1 MGVRGA
7 RAAQPPGEAAPRRAP
22 SWRNE
27 RRTGRVPGLK
37 DLLDASYEITD
48 DLKHD
53 VLAATDLVALVGAV
67 TGLKKAGNSWK
78 GLCPFHGE
86 KTPSF
91 HVHPDRGFYYCFGC
105 GAKGDAITF
114 VRETEKLEFHEAV
127 AYLARR
133 AGIPLPLRRSGSRA
147 DRAKETRAAEALL
160 AAAKF
165 FRDQLPRHA
174 AAKAVLEGRGVPRE
188 EWDALGFGA
197 APDAWDG
204 LLRALS
210 GSFTEEVLLE
220 AGLLQKNTDTGRVY
234 DRFRNRLTLE
244 IRDARGEVLAFGGRA
259 LGDDPAKYINSP
271 ETARFTKGR
280 VLYGLDRAREGARK
294 SEKLVLCEGYFDRI
308 AFERAGLPWA
318 VASMGTALTAAQAD
332 LLARQVPAVV
342 VAYDGDP
349 PGLAAAWKT
358 FPLLV
363 ERGVRVYHVAFPE
376 GHDPDSFLRDRGPE
390 ALREA
395 VSKARPLLEVLAA
408 AVPPASGDAA
418 ERAARINEAKAIL
431 TAAPDR
437 VFRHELLSAF
447 SRATGVPLDLL
458 HEGSRRSPVRRPD
471 PEAAGGGSIPRLV
484 PEAEERVLA
493 FLLASWP
500 EGLPIL
506 AKMPADLLSH
516 PDSRE
521 LVEYLKSLGPE
532 ADTLDFSELQS
543 HLGGGAGVLAARLLL
558 SDPPRP
564 DENPDAPGLEKLRK
578 PLLQLKIRRLEERG
592 VELQPMI
599 AAAEARAD
607 RDGRTALLA
616 EKQKLSEEVRR
627 MKQELR
633 RPGEGPG

>member
-1 MGVRGA
+1 M
-7 RAAQPPGEAAPRRAP
+7 
-22 SWRNE
+22 
-27 RRTGRVPGLK
+27 
-37 DLLDASYEITD
+37 DANYEITD

-91 HVHPDRGFYYCFGC
+91 HVQPDKGFYYCFGC

-114 VRETEKLEFHEAV
+114 VRETEKLEFPEAV

-147 DRAKETRAAEALL
+147 DRAKETRAAEAVL

-165 FRDQLPRHA
+165 FREQLPRSRA
-174 AAKAVLEGRGVPRE
+174 AIAVLEERGVPRD
-188 EWDALGFGA
+188 EWAALGFGA

-204 LLRALS
+204 LLRTLS
-210 GSFTEEVLLE
+210 GTFTEEVLLE
-220 AGLLQKNTDTGRVY
+220 AGLLQKNPDTGRVY

-244 IRDARGEVLAFGGRA
+244 IRDPRGEVLAFGGRT

-308 AFERAGLPWA
+308 AFERAGIPWA
-318 VASMGTALTAAQAD
+318 VASMGTALTATQAD

-342 VAYDGDP
+342 VAYDGDAA
-349 PGLAAAWKT
+349 GLAAAWKA

-363 ERGVRVYHVAFPE
+363 ERGVKVFHVALPE
-376 GHDPDSFLRDRGPE
+376 KHDPDSYLRARGAA

-395 VSKARPLLEVLAA
+395 VEKARPLLAVLSES
-408 AVPPASGDAA
+408 VPPATGDAA

-431 TAAPDR
+431 SAAPDR
-437 VFRHELLSAF
+437 VLRHELLAAF
-447 SRATGVPLDLL
+447 SRTSGVPLDVL
-458 HEGSRRSPVRRPD
+458 HEGARRGPIRRP
-471 PEAAGGGSIPRLV
+471 EAPAAVPVARPV

-493 FLLASWP
+493 VLLASWP
-500 EGLPIL
+500 VGAAVVARVPTELF
-506 AKMPADLLSH
+506 SH
-516 PDSRE
+516 PDARE
-521 LVEYLKSLGPE
+521 LLEGLKSLAPE
-532 ADTLDFSELQS
+532 GDTLDFSALQS

-558 SDPPRP
+558 SDPPRLDETPGVP
-564 DENPDAPGLEKLRK
+564 DLEKLRK
-578 PLLQLKIRRLEERG
+578 PLLQLKIRRHEERG

-599 AAAEARAD
+599 AAAETRGD
-607 RDGRTALLA
+607 RDGWTALLA

-633 RPGEGPG
+633 RPDEGPGRQG

>member
-1 MGVRGA
+1 V
-7 RAAQPPGEAAPRRAP
+7 
-22 SWRNE
+22 
-27 RRTGRVPGLK
+27 
-37 DLLDASYEITD
+37 DASYEITD

-53 VLAATDLVALVGAV
+53 VLAATDIVALVGAV
-67 TGLKKAGNSWK
+67 TSLKKAGNSWK

-114 VRETEKLEFHEAV
+114 VRETEKMEFPEAV

-147 DRAKETRAAEALL
+147 DRAKESRAAEAIL

-165 FRDQLPRHA
+165 FREQLPKSRA
-174 AAKAVLEGRGVPRE
+174 AIAVLEGRGVPRE
-188 EWDALGFGA
+188 EWERLGFGA

-204 LLRALS
+204 LLRALA

-220 AGLLQKNTDTGRVY
+220 SGLLQRNSDTGRVY

-244 IRDARGEVLAFGGRA
+244 IRDPRGEVLAFGGRA

-271 ETARFTKGR
+271 ETSRFTKGR

-318 VASMGTALTAAQAD
+318 VASMGTALTTTQAD

-342 VAYDGDP
+342 VAYDGDAA
-349 PGLAAAWKT
+349 GLAAAWKA

-363 ERGVRVYHVAFPE
+363 ERGVKVFHVAFPD
-376 GHDPDSFLRDRGPE
+376 GHDPDSFLRERGAE
-390 ALREA
+390 ALREEIA
-395 VSKARPLLEVLAA
+395 RARPLLDVLAA
-408 AVPPASGDAA
+408 AVPPATGDAA
-418 ERAARINEAKAIL
+418 ERATRINEAKAIL
-431 TAAPDR
+431 AAAPDR
-437 VFRHELLSAF
+437 VLRHELLAAF
-447 SRATGVPLDLL
+447 SRASGVPLDLL
-458 HEGSRRSPVRRPD
+458 HDRARKGPLRRPD
-471 PEAAGGGSIPRLV
+471 PDPAKPSARPI
-484 PEAEERVLA
+484 PEAEERVLGV
-493 FLLASWP
+493 LLATWP
-500 EGLPIL
+500 AGAEVLPRF
-506 AKMPADLLSH
+506 PEDLFSH
-516 PDSRE
+516 PDCRE
-521 LVEYLKSLGPE
+521 LAGHLKAVAPG

-558 SDPPRP
+558 SDPPRL
-564 DENPDAPGLEKLRK
+564 DENPGASDLEKLRK
-578 PLLQLKIRRLEERG
+578 PLLQLQIRRLEERG
-592 VELQPMI
+592 VELQPRI
-599 AAAEARAD
+599 AAAEARGD
-607 RDGRTALLA
+607 RDGRDALLA

-627 MKQELR
+627 MKQVLR
-633 RPGEGPG
+633 RPDEGPG

>member
-1 MGVRGA
+1 M
-7 RAAQPPGEAAPRRAP
+7 
-22 SWRNE
+22 
-27 RRTGRVPGLK
+27 
-37 DLLDASYEITD
+37 DASYEITD

-53 VLAATDLVALVGAV
+53 VLAATDIVALVGAV

-91 HVHPDRGFYYCFGC
+91 HVHPERGFYYCFGC

-114 VRETEKLEFHEAV
+114 VRETEKLEFPEAV

-133 AGIPLPLRRSGSRA
+133 AGIPLPLRRSGTRA
-147 DRAKETRAAEALL
+147 DRAKDSRAAEALV
-160 AAAKF
+160 AAARY
-165 FRDQLPRHA
+165 FREQLPKNRA
-174 AAKAVLEGRGVPRE
+174 AVAVLEGRGVPRE

-204 LLRALS
+204 LLRTLS

-220 AGLLQKNTDTGRVY
+220 AGLLQKNADSGRVY

-244 IRDARGEVLAFGGRA
+244 IRDPRGEVLAFGGRA

-271 ETARFTKGR
+271 ETSRFTKGR

-294 SEKLVLCEGYFDRI
+294 SERLVLCEGYFDRI
-308 AFERAGLPWA
+308 AFERAGVPWA
-318 VASMGTALTAAQAD
+318 VASMGTALTTTQAD

-349 PGLAAAWKT
+349 PGLAAAWKA

-363 ERGVRVYHVAFPE
+363 ERGVRVFHVSFPD
-376 GHDPDSFLRDRGPE
+376 GHDPDSFLRAHGPA
-390 ALREA
+390 ALRET
-395 VSKARPLLEVLAA
+395 VESARPILDVLAA
-408 AVPPASGDAA
+408 SIPPASGDAS

-431 TAAPDR
+431 SVAPDR
-437 VFRHELLSAF
+437 VLRHELLAAF
-447 SRATGVPLDLL
+447 SRASGVPLDLL
-458 HEGSRRSPVRRPD
+458 HDRGRRAPLRPQ
-471 PEAAGGGSIPRLV
+471 AAASSSLARPV
-484 PEAEERVLA
+484 PEAEERVLKS
-493 FLLASWP
+493 LVSTWP
-500 EGLPIL
+500 TGAELVPRLPL
-506 AKMPADLLSH
+506 DLFSH
-516 PDSRE
+516 PDVRE
-521 LVEYLKSLGPE
+521 VVEKLKSLAPK
-532 ADTLDFSELQS
+532 ADALDFSELQS
-543 HLGGGAGVLAARLLL
+543 HLGDGAGALVARLLL
-558 SDPPRP
+558 SDSRQLN
-564 DENPDAPGLEKLRK
+564 ENPAAPDLEKLRK

-592 VELQPMI
+592 VELQPLI
-599 AAAEARAD
+599 ALAEARHD

-633 RPGEGPG
+633 RPDEGRG

>member
-1 MGVRGA
+1 M
-7 RAAQPPGEAAPRRAP
+7 
-22 SWRNE
+22 
-27 RRTGRVPGLK
+27 
-37 DLLDASYEITD
+37 DASYEITD

-133 AGIPLPLRRSGSRA
+133 AGIPLPVRRSGTRA
-147 DRAKETRAAEALL
+147 DRAKESRAAEALV
-160 AAAKF
+160 AAARY
-165 FRDQLPRHA
+165 FREQLPKSRA
-174 AAKAVLEGRGVPRE
+174 AVAVLEGRGVPRE
-188 EWDALGFGA
+188 EWEVLGFGA

-204 LLRALS
+204 LLRTLA

-220 AGLLQKNTDTGRVY
+220 AGLLQKNADTGRVY

-244 IRDARGEVLAFGGRA
+244 IRDGRGEVLAFGGRA

-271 ETARFTKGR
+271 ETSRFTKGR

-294 SEKLVLCEGYFDRI
+294 SERLVLCEGYFDRI
-308 AFERAGLPWA
+308 AFERAGVPWA
-318 VASMGTALTAAQAD
+318 VASMGTALTTTQAD
-332 LLARQVPAVV
+332 LLARHVPAVV
-342 VAYDGDP
+342 VAYDGDAA
-349 PGLAAAWKT
+349 GLAAAWKA

-363 ERGVRVYHVAFPE
+363 ERGVRVFHVSFPD
-376 GHDPDSFLRDRGPE
+376 GHDPDSFLRAHGPE
-390 ALREA
+390 ALRATVE
-395 VSKARPLLEVLAA
+395 SARPILDVLASSI
-408 AVPPASGDAA
+408 PPASGDAA

-431 TAAPDR
+431 SVAPDR
-437 VFRHELLSAF
+437 VLRHELLAAF
-447 SRATGVPLDLL
+447 SRASGVPLDLL
-458 HEGSRRSPVRRPD
+458 HDRIRRTPLRPQ
-471 PEAAGGGSIPRLV
+471 AAATPSIARPV
-484 PEAEERVLA
+484 PEAEERVLES
-493 FLLASWP
+493 LLSTWP
-500 EGLPIL
+500 AGAEIVPRLPL
-506 AKMPADLLSH
+506 ELFSH
-516 PDSRE
+516 PDVRE
-521 LVEYLKSLGPE
+521 VAEKLKALAPE
-532 ADTLDFSELQS
+532 ADALDFSELQS
-543 HLGGGAGVLAARLLL
+543 HLGGGAGALVARLLL
-558 SDPPRP
+558 SDSRQMDANPAAP
-564 DENPDAPGLEKLRK
+564 DLEKLRK

-592 VELQPMI
+592 VELQPLI
-599 AAAEARAD
+599 AQAEARHD

-633 RPGEGPG
+633 RPDEGRG

>member
-1 MGVRGA
+1 MDT
-7 RAAQPPGEAAPRRAP
+7 PF
-22 SWRNE
+22 
-27 RRTGRVPGLK
+27 
-37 DLLDASYEITD
+37 EITD
-48 DLKHD
+48 GLKHD

-91 HVHPDRGFYYCFGC
+91 HVHPEKGFYYCFGC

-114 VRETEKLEFHEAV
+114 VRETEKLEFPEAI

-147 DRAKETRAAEALL
+147 DRAKETRASEALL

-165 FRDQLPRHA
+165 FREQLGKSA
-174 AAKAVLEGRGVPRE
+174 AARAVLEGRGVPEE
-188 EWDALGFGA
+188 EWEALGFGA

-204 LLRALS
+204 LSRALS
-210 GSFTEEVLLE
+210 GTFPEEVLLE
-220 AGLLQKNTDTGRVY
+220 AGLLQKNHETGRVY

-280 VLYGLDRAREGARK
+280 ILYGLDRAREGARK

-308 AFERAGLPWA
+308 AFERAGVPWA
-318 VASMGTALTAAQAD
+318 VASMGTALTATQAD

-342 VAYDGDP
+342 VAYDGDA
-349 PGLAAAWKT
+349 PGIAAAWKV

-363 ERGVRVYHVAFPE
+363 ERGVKVFHLAFPG
-376 GHDPDSFLRDRGPE
+376 GHDPDSFLRAEGPQ

-395 VSKARPLLEVLAA
+395 AEKARPLLDVLAS
-408 AVPPASGDAA
+408 AVPPPSGDAT

-437 VFRHELLSAF
+437 VFRHELLAAF
-447 SRATGVPLDLL
+447 SRVTGVPLEVL
-458 HEGSRRSPVRRPD
+458 HEGSRRPSMRRP
-471 PEAAGGGSIPRLV
+471 EAEAPGGASAPRPV
-484 PEAEERVLA
+484 PEAEERVLGA
-493 FLLASWP
+493 LLATWP
-500 EGLPIL
+500 QGAPVVSRF
-506 AKMPADLLSH
+506 PPDLFSH

-521 LVEYLKSLGPE
+521 VVEHLRSLGPE
-532 ADTLDFSELQS
+532 AHTLDFSELQS
-543 HLGGGAGVLAARLLL
+543 HLGVGAGALAARLLL
-558 SDPPRP
+558 SVPPRP
-564 DENPDAPGLEKLRK
+564 VDHPDASDLEKLRK

-599 AAAEARAD
+599 AAAEARSE
-607 RDGRTALLA
+607 RDQRDALLA

-627 MKQELR
+627 MKKELR
-633 RPGEGPG
+633 RPDEGPG

>member
-1 MGVRGA
+1 
-7 RAAQPPGEAAPRRAP
+7 
-22 SWRNE
+22 
-27 RRTGRVPGLK
+27 
-37 DLLDASYEITD
+37 LDASYEITD

-67 TGLKKAGNSWK
+67 TSLKKAGNSWK

-91 HVHPDRGFYYCFGC
+91 HVHPEKGFYFCFGC

-114 VRETEKLEFHEAV
+114 VRETEKMEFPEAV

-133 AGIPLPLRRSGSRA
+133 AGIPLPVRRSGSRA
-147 DRAKETRAAEALL
+147 DRAKESRATEAL
-160 AAAKF
+160 AAAARF
-165 FRDQLPRHA
+165 FREQLPRSRA
-174 AAKAVLEGRGVPRE
+174 AIAVLEGRGVPRE
-188 EWDALGFGA
+188 EWEALGFGA

-220 AGLLQKNTDTGRVY
+220 AGLLQKNPDTGRVY

-244 IRDARGEVLAFGGRA
+244 IRDPRGEVLAFGGRA

-271 ETARFTKGR
+271 ETSRFTKGR
-280 VLYGLDRAREGARK
+280 VLYGLDRAREAARR

-318 VASMGTALTAAQAD
+318 VASMGTALTTTQAD

-342 VAYDGDP
+342 VAYDGDAA
-349 PGLAAAWKT
+349 GLAAAWKA

-363 ERGVRVYHVAFPE
+363 ERGLQVFHVAFPD
-376 GHDPDSFLRDRGPE
+376 GHDPDSFLRAHGAE

-395 VSKARPLLEVLAA
+395 VGQAKPLLDVLAD
-408 AVPPASGDAA
+408 AVPPATGDAS
-418 ERAARINEAKAIL
+418 ERAARINDAKAIL
-431 TAAPDR
+431 SASPDR
-437 VFRHELLSAF
+437 VLRHELLAAF
-447 SRATGVPLDLL
+447 SRVSGVPLEVL
-458 HEGSRRSPVRRPD
+458 HEGRRSAARR
-471 PEAAGGGSIPRLV
+471 PEAAASAPTLRPV
-484 PEAEERVLA
+484 PEAEERILG
-493 FLLASWP
+493 LLLGTWP
-500 EGLPIL
+500 AGAPVVALLPEE
-506 AKMPADLLSH
+506 LLSH
-516 PDSRE
+516 PDARE
-521 LVEYLKSLGPE
+521 VAAYLKSLGSE
-532 ADTLDFSELQS
+532 SDTLDFSALQS

-558 SDPPRP
+558 SDPRRP
-564 DENPDAPGLEKLRK
+564 EENPDAPDLEKLRK

-599 AAAEARAD
+599 AAAEARGD

-633 RPGEGPG
+633 RPGAGPG

>member
-1 MGVRGA
+1 M
-7 RAAQPPGEAAPRRAP
+7 
-22 SWRNE
+22 
-27 RRTGRVPGLK
+27 
-37 DLLDASYEITD
+37 DASYEITD

-133 AGIPLPLRRSGSRA
+133 AGIPLPVRRSGTRA
-147 DRAKETRAAEALL
+147 DRAKESRAAEALV
-160 AAAKF
+160 AAARY
-165 FRDQLPRHA
+165 FREQLPKSRA
-174 AAKAVLEGRGVPRE
+174 AVAVLEGRGVPRE
-188 EWDALGFGA
+188 EWEALGFGA

-204 LLRALS
+204 LLRTLS

-220 AGLLQKNTDTGRVY
+220 AGLLQKNADTGRVY

-244 IRDARGEVLAFGGRA
+244 IRDGRGEVLAFGGRA

-271 ETARFTKGR
+271 ETSRFTKGR

-294 SEKLVLCEGYFDRI
+294 SERLVLCEGYFDRI
-308 AFERAGLPWA
+308 AFERAGVPWA
-318 VASMGTALTAAQAD
+318 VASMGTALTTTQAD
-332 LLARQVPAVV
+332 LLARHVPAVV
-342 VAYDGDP
+342 VAYDGDAA
-349 PGLAAAWKT
+349 GLAAAWKA

-363 ERGVRVYHVAFPE
+363 ERGVRVFHVSFPD
-376 GHDPDSFLRDRGPE
+376 GHDPDSFLRAHGPE
-390 ALREA
+390 ALRKTVENA
-395 VSKARPLLEVLAA
+395 TPILDVLAA
-408 AVPPASGDAA
+408 SIPPASGDAA

-431 TAAPDR
+431 SVAPDR
-437 VFRHELLSAF
+437 VLRHELLAAF
-447 SRATGVPLDLL
+447 SRASGVPLDLL
-458 HEGSRRSPVRRPD
+458 HDRSRRTPLRPQAAASPSVARP
-471 PEAAGGGSIPRLV
+471 V
-484 PEAEERVLA
+484 PEAEERVLES
-493 FLLASWP
+493 LLSTWP
-500 EGLPIL
+500 AGAEIVPRLPIEL
-506 AKMPADLLSH
+506 FSH
-516 PDSRE
+516 PDVRE
-521 LVEYLKSLGPE
+521 VAETLKSLAPE
-532 ADTLDFSELQS
+532 ADALDFSELQS
-543 HLGGGAGVLAARLLL
+543 HLGGGAGALVARLLL
-558 SDPPRP
+558 SDSRQTDANPAAP
-564 DENPDAPGLEKLRK
+564 DLEKLRK

-592 VELQPMI
+592 VELQPLI
-599 AAAEARAD
+599 AQAEARHD

-633 RPGEGPG
+633 RPDEGRG

>member
-1 MGVRGA
+1 M
-7 RAAQPPGEAAPRRAP
+7 
-22 SWRNE
+22 
-27 RRTGRVPGLK
+27 
-37 DLLDASYEITD
+37 DASYEITD

-53 VLAATDLVALVGAV
+53 VLAATDIVALIGAV
-67 TGLKKAGNSWK
+67 TGLKKAGSSWK

-133 AGIPLPLRRSGSRA
+133 AGIPLPVRRTGTRA
-147 DRAKETRAAEALL
+147 DRAKESRAAEALV
-160 AAAKF
+160 AAARF
-165 FRDQLPRHA
+165 FREQLPKSRA
-174 AAKAVLEGRGVPRE
+174 AVAVLEGRGVPRE

-220 AGLLQKNTDTGRVY
+220 AGLLQKNADSGRVY

-244 IRDARGEVLAFGGRA
+244 IRDGRGEVLAFGGRA

-271 ETARFTKGR
+271 ETSRFTKGR

-294 SEKLVLCEGYFDRI
+294 SERLVLCEGYFDRI
-308 AFERAGLPWA
+308 AFERAGVPWA
-318 VASMGTALTAAQAD
+318 VASMGTALTTTQAD
-332 LLARQVPAVV
+332 LLARHVPSVV
-342 VAYDGDP
+342 VAYDGDAA
-349 PGLAAAWKT
+349 GLAAAWKA

-363 ERGVRVYHVAFPE
+363 ERGVRVFHVAFPD
-376 GHDPDSFLRDRGPE
+376 GHDPDSFLRAHGPE
-390 ALREA
+390 ALRKTVE
-395 VSKARPLLEVLAA
+395 SARPILDVLAA
-408 AVPPASGDAA
+408 SIPPATGDAA

-431 TAAPDR
+431 SVAPDR
-437 VFRHELLSAF
+437 VLRHELLAAF
-447 SRATGVPLDLL
+447 SRASGVPLDLL
-458 HEGSRRSPVRRPD
+458 HDRSRTPLRPQAAASPSVARP
-471 PEAAGGGSIPRLV
+471 V
-484 PEAEERVLA
+484 PEAEERVLE
-493 FLLASWP
+493 FLLSTWP
-500 EGLPIL
+500 AGAEIVSRLPPEL
-506 AKMPADLLSH
+506 FSH
-516 PDSRE
+516 PDVQEVAGR
-521 LVEYLKSLGPE
+521 LRSLAPE

-543 HLGGGAGVLAARLLL
+543 HLGGGAGALVARLLL
-558 SDPPRP
+558 SDSRQM
-564 DENPDAPGLEKLRK
+564 DGNPAALDLEKLRK

-592 VELQPMI
+592 VELQPLI
-599 AAAEARAD
+599 AQAETRHD

-633 RPGEGPG
+633 RPDEGRG